1 MADTTVFLEIVN
13 LEIQGNNLKQ
23 AQGYG
28 KQKNASRT
36 LSEADDFTKNSSGVQ
51 VILDI
56 IKIIH
61 NILVCLSVTVIA

>member
-36 LSEADDFTKNSSGVQ
+36 LSEADDSSGVQ